1 MESVVLFIIV
11 SVIAGFLLTY
21 FLSARYS
28 ILERIAYGT
37 VVGLGLHTWIVYLL
51 SLIWGLQFKSIY
63 ISMCLLCIFIAV
75 FLTIKWGYLKGKIV
89 NEITDIRGDFL
100 QNKIS
105 YFVHIAVFSFFTTIF
120 CRLFY
125 RTVIWKSDGL
135 YVGLTNN
142 YGDLPLHMAYITS
155 FVWGNNIPPQDPSY
169 AGEKLVYPF
178 LADFLSA
185 IFLKLGLNFKD
196 MLFIPGLLLTIAF
209 DGILYYFTYRLT
221 KKRFAAIISLF
232 IFFFAGGFGFY
243 YFFQD
248 LVNAP
253 HSLWSFLTH
262 LPRDYTKI
270 ERLNY
275 HWITPLT
282 CLNVPQR
289 AFLFGFPITIL
300 ILSLLYTGIEHKK
313 WREFLF
319 AGILA
324 GSLPLF
330 HTHSFLAMLMVTIP
344 LGLIFWDWRRW
355 FLFFMPAFVLSLPQV
370 LYLSEHVGGGE
381 FFKPSFGWMAGKE
394 NYFWFWLKNTSL
406 FWPVIIGGFA
416 VIFVRANSRSPLQLG
431 FYSLPFLIL
440 FLLPNLVL
448 FSPWNWDNIK
458 ILIYW
463 FLGVTPIAACTMT
476 YLYENKRYKITS
488 RIGFF
493 IIMVFLTIS
502 GAIDIFKYA
511 IAPVNGSKEFSVE
524 EIELAKRISIETP
537 ADAVFLNAPVH
548 NHLVFLSGRKA
559 FMGYPG
565 HIRSHGY
572 KGGQMRENDI
582 KRMLRGKPDAF
593 QLIDKYK
600 PDYVI
605 VGPHERRIGVNKK
618 YFDNNYSCIITTKY
632 YNVYDL
638 NKKKQ
643 PLPVGS
649 EGSLDNKYGLN
660 VYYFNNLNWEGE
672 PVYEEVDSDI
682 EFNYSSEGEKP
693 I

>member
-37 VVGLGLHTWIVYLL
+37 VVGLGLNTWIVYLL

-89 NEITDIRGDFL
+89 NEITDIRVDFL

-125 RTVIWKSDGL
+125 RTVILKSDGL

-209 DGILYYFTYRLT
+209 YGILYYFTYRLT

-243 YFFQD
+243 YFYQD
-248 LVNAP
+248 FLNT
-253 HSLWSFLTH
+253 SQGFWSFLMH

-270 ERLNY
+270 EPLNY

-289 AFLFGFPITIL
+289 AYLFGFPITIL
-300 ILSLLYTGIEHKK
+300 IFTLLYSGIEHTRSSFK
-313 WREFLF
+313 RMGGSNEFLF
-319 AGILA
+319 AGIRA
-324 GSLPLF
+324 GALP
-330 HTHSFLAMLMVTIP
+330 
-344 LGLIFWDWRRW
+344 
-355 FLFFMPAFVLSLPQV
+355 
-370 LYLSEHVGGGE
+370 
-381 FFKPSFGWMAGKE
+381 
-394 NYFWFWLKNTSL
+394 
-406 FWPVIIGGFA
+406 
-416 VIFVRANSRSPLQLG
+416 
-431 FYSLPFLIL
+431 
-440 FLLPNLVL
+440 
-448 FSPWNWDNIK
+448 
-458 ILIYW
+458 
-463 FLGVTPIAACTMT
+463 
-476 YLYENKRYKITS
+476 
-488 RIGFF
+488 
-493 IIMVFLTIS
+493 
-502 GAIDIFKYA
+502 
-511 IAPVNGSKEFSVE
+511 
-524 EIELAKRISIETP
+524 
-537 ADAVFLNAPVH
+537 
-548 NHLVFLSGRKA
+548 
-559 FMGYPG
+559 
-565 HIRSHGY
+565 
-572 KGGQMRENDI
+572 
-582 KRMLRGKPDAF
+582 
-593 QLIDKYK
+593 
-600 PDYVI
+600 
-605 VGPHERRIGVNKK
+605 
-618 YFDNNYSCIITTKY
+618 
-632 YNVYDL
+632 
-638 NKKKQ
+638 
-643 PLPVGS
+643 
-649 EGSLDNKYGLN
+649 
-660 VYYFNNLNWEGE
+660 
-672 PVYEEVDSDI
+672 
-682 EFNYSSEGEKP
+682 
-693 I
+693 